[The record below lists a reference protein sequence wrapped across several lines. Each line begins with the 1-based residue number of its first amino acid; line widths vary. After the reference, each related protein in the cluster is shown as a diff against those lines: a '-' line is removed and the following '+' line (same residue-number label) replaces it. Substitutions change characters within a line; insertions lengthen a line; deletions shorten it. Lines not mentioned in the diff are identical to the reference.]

1 MTLLVAADQCAMDPP
16 PLSQPGSPI
25 GEPTALQP
33 VSSDRFN
40 QQRETALPLR
50 PAKDHV
56 HRDSIVSD
64 KVNQFNSLAIQSK
77 QLERKTADAALKRA
91 MLGREEAESEMRR
104 YREEARQL
112 RKQVEEGKE
121 REKRVAERL
130 ETVMVSLLEIPV
142 QGWWHAD
149 AEITLQENYGRTKET
164 HAHTQ
169 ALWEKEIRRARKE
182 TFKSQSVIVKLQEEL
197 KSARSAVKSAEE
209 LLDVEKERSK
219 AREQEAFTSR
229 YSLVGMQE
237 QLEQAL
243 ERAKMLEQERD
254 AFKALARNEE
264 DIANLAAEGRL
275 PLPPVSPGA
284 EDDEFASPKKQSRIS
299 SVSIADVKSSASS
312 EAEIDEL
319 TMLWQWEKH
328 RAERALEQVEFL
340 QAECEL
346 KCCPCARFH
355 RQEAA
360 VAATTA
366 SSLRLKRSG
375 PPKITDASD
384 LAILSDVAPVA
395 PPERPSTN
403 PRMSKTDMVRAG
415 EKAKGPRL
423 STIFVPTEGIF
434 RTVSQEEEEALVTL
448 EEETKSSEEASP
460 ADTPPAEPPTPE
472 NPPYY
477 ARTPSVEPPDFAMLA
492 KQRTSLLSLLEA
504 PHGHHTHDAP
514 LLFTIPTTPGPAPTQ
529 AVSAAPSPAPTKSED
544 DTLTQQTHV
553 QPVNA
558 VAAPAAEPDTP
569 PPPTRTTYDPPS
581 PDHESAHDRPHTVAA
596 FYTSTTT
603 VTTTKVPLKDETE
616 DPSLAQRILAAQRT
630 PKKCG
635 DHGELPSFDVTN
647 PALTPTMTREQAL
660 AQIRERRGRAKS
672 GAVTPRK
679 QMVEGVER
687 RDVSAPAGRVGG
699 VVTPG
704 RRVRS

>member
-1 MTLLVAADQCAMDPP
+1 MTFLIVSDRSAMDTPSS
-16 PLSQPGSPI
+16 LPGSPV
-25 GEPTALQP
+25 GGQTALQP
-33 VSSDRFN
+33 VSSDRVN
-40 QQRETALPLR
+40 QQRESMLSLR
-50 PAKDHV
+50 LGKDNA
-56 HRDSIVSD
+56 RDSMVSD
-64 KVNQFNSLAIQSK
+64 KINQFNSLTMQSK

-104 YREEARQL
+104 YREEARLL

-121 REKRVAERL
+121 RERRVGERL
-130 ETVMVSLLEIPV
+130 ETVM
-142 QGWWHAD
+142 
-149 AEITLQENYGRTKET
+149 ENYGRAKET

-197 KSARSAVKSAEE
+197 KSARSAIKSAEE

-229 YSLVGMQE
+229 YSLVGVQE
-237 QLEQAL
+237 QLEQTL
-243 ERAKMLEQERD
+243 ERVKMLEQERD
-254 AFKALARNEE
+254 AFKALAKNEE
-264 DIANLAAEGRL
+264 DIAKLAAEGRL
-275 PLPPVSPGA
+275 PLPSTGPDA
-284 EDDEFASPKKQSRIS
+284 DDNEFASPKKKSRIS
-299 SVSIADVKSSASS
+299 SVSILDIKSSASS

-346 KCCPCARFH
+346 KCCSCAKIH

-360 VAATTA
+360 A
-366 SSLRLKRSG
+366 STSSPRRKRPEPLR
-375 PPKITDASD
+375 ITDASD
-384 LAILSDVAPVA
+384 LVILSEDTPIP
-395 PPERPSTN
+395 PPESLTSPSG
-403 PRMSKTDMVRAG
+403 RKSKTDMLRAEG
-415 EKAKGPRL
+415 KSKGPRL

-434 RTVSQEEEEALVTL
+434 RTVSQEEVEALVTIQESASL
-448 EEETKSSEEASP
+448 PEASTSEEAP
-460 ADTPPAEPPTPE
+460 VEPPTPE
-472 NPPYY
+472 QNPPYY

-492 KQRTSLLSLLEA
+492 KQRTSLLSLLDA
-504 PHGHHTHDAP
+504 PHGHHGHEVP
-514 LLFTIPTTPGPAPTQ
+514 LLFTIPTTPGPVPTQ
-529 AVSAAPSPAPTKSED
+529 SVSASPSPAPAETED
-544 DTLTQQTHV
+544 DTLTQ
-553 QPVNA
+553 PNA
-558 VAAPAAEPDTP
+558 TMINTVTTTNDLMPEPATAPATYHGHQIHS
-569 PPPTRTTYDPPS
+569 TTS
-581 PDHESAHDRPHTVAA
+581 HHEEAHDRPHTAAA
-596 FYTSTTT
+596 FYTSMT
-603 VTTTKVPLKDETE
+603 VTTTKVPLKDENE
-616 DPSLAQRILAAQRT
+616 DPSLASRILAAQRT
-630 PKKCG
+630 PRKAG
-635 DHGELPSFDVTN
+635 GTEQPSFDTSN

>member
-1 MTLLVAADQCAMDPP
+1 MLT
-16 PLSQPGSPI
+16 
-25 GEPTALQP
+25 
-33 VSSDRFN
+33 
-40 QQRETALPLR
+40 
-50 PAKDHV
+50 H
-56 HRDSIVSD
+56 
-64 KVNQFNSLAIQSK
+64 LA
-77 QLERKTADAALKRA
+77 
-91 MLGREEAESEMRR
+91 
-104 YREEARQL
+104 
-112 RKQVEEGKE
+112 
-121 REKRVAERL
+121 
-130 ETVMVSLLEIPV
+130 
-142 QGWWHAD
+142 
-149 AEITLQENYGRTKET
+149 LQENYGRAKET

-182 TFKSQSVIVKLQEEL
+182 TFKSQSAIVKLQEEL
-197 KSARSAVKSAEE
+197 KSARSAVKAAEE
-209 LLDVEKERSK
+209 LLDAEKERSK

-229 YSLVGMQE
+229 YSLVGVQE

-243 ERAKMLEQERD
+243 ERVKVLEQERD
-254 AFKALARNEE
+254 AFKALAKNEE

-275 PLPPVSPGA
+275 PLPQARPDA
-284 EDDEFASPKKQSRIS
+284 EDDEFASPRKQSRIS
-299 SVSIADVKSSASS
+299 SVSIADIKSSASS
-312 EAEIDEL
+312 EAEIEEL
-319 TMLWQWEKH
+319 TMLWQWERH

-346 KCCPCARFH
+346 KCCSCAKTH

-360 VAATTA
+360 ATA
-366 SSLRLKRSG
+366 SSPRRKRSG
-375 PPKITDASD
+375 PPKITDAGD
-384 LAILSDVAPVA
+384 LAVLSDDAPVA
-395 PPERPSTN
+395 PPESLTSPNR
-403 PRMSKTDMVRAG
+403 RMSKTDMLRAG

-423 STIFVPTEGIF
+423 STIFVPREGIF
-434 RTVSQEEEEALVTL
+434 RTVSQEEEEALITL
-448 EEETKSSEEASP
+448 EETKSPEDESP
-460 ADTPPAEPPTPE
+460 VDNAPAEPPTPE

-477 ARTPSVEPPDFAMLA
+477 ARTPSVDPPDFAVLA

-504 PHGHHTHDAP
+504 PHDHHHNHEAP
-514 LLFTIPTTPGPAPTQ
+514 LLFTIPTTPGPAPAET
-529 AVSAAPSPAPTKSED
+529 VPEAPSPVPTESED

-553 QPVNA
+553 QAVVNQA
-558 VAAPAAEPDTP
+558 DITTSEPAASP
-569 PPPTRTTYDPPS
+569 PPPATSNGHPIPPS
-581 PDHESAHDRPHTVAA
+581 PDLESAHDRPHTVAG
-596 FYTSTTT
+596 FYTATTT

-630 PKKCG
+630 PRKAGGGAG
-635 DHGELPSFDVTN
+635 DVPSFDVTN